1 MNFPLQ
7 VQFAGV
13 LVGTLLLA
21 PLSDRFGRKPVG
33 LCTLTSGL
41 IILGLSSLAPN
52 GQLLLL
58 ARFCVSFLMGGSL
71 VIISTF
77 TMEVIPAEH
86 RMILRTFCNWVY
98 LRKAY
103 LTAIVFRL
111 GHFTPVPHSTLLSVP
126 GLAFG

>member
-1 MNFPLQ
+1 
-7 VQFAGV
+7 

-86 RMILRTFCNWVY
+86 RMILRTFCNWVC

-103 LTAIVFRL
+103 ITVFPL
-111 GHFTPVPHSTLLSVP
+111 IGHFTPVPHTSLLFVP
-126 GLAFG
+126 GLALG